1 MSSKCDHKDDAKVL
15 VEKIRKWL
23 QLQKEAAKKLNKL
36 ASEVENNNK
45 NVNISKV
52 VGSSVGTVG
61 ALSLIGATVLTFF
74 TGGLAAPLLITGIGA
89 TAAGLATNVASDIAD
104 FILSSGTTKETKEIS
119 DNAEKLEKEIKDLIQ
134 SLEKEEEK
142 EQPTGSSTGVPHE
155 DYVLD
160 HILKAIAKSH
170 KLDLDHVTSLY
181 QAFFTLLSFEIKFLS
196 RLIVKK
202 AVKYI
207 VRTLISGVASLGA
220 QTVAKTC
227 GKIGGN
233 VVGLG
238 FSIYD
243 LVESSMNVNNPETEV
258 TKNLR
263 ENAAA
268 ICSRAEELENE
279 LREIDKVFEMLAEV
293 KRWIQNTKRSS
304 DDKKTLIEYVIENCK
319 DKDAVE
325 WLKKNSQCE
334 ALAQIIEQ
342 SRLI

>member
-15 VEKIRKWL
+15 VEKIHKWL
-23 QLQKEAAKKLNKL
+23 QLQKEAADKLNKL
-36 ASEVENNNK
+36 ASEVDNNNK

-52 VGSSVGTVG
+52 VGTSVGTAG
-61 ALSLIGATVLTFF
+61 ALSLIGAGIATLL
-74 TGGLAAPLLITGIGA
+74 TGGLAAPLLIPAIGA
-89 TAAGLATNVASDIAD
+89 TAAGFATNVASDIAG
-104 FILSSGTTKETKEIS
+104 FILSSGTTKEAKEIS

-142 EQPTGSSTGVPHE
+142 EQPTGSSTVVPHE

-160 HILKAIAKSH
+160 RILKAIAKSSE
-170 KLDLDHVTSLY
+170 LDLDHVTSLY
-181 QAFFTLLSFEIKFLS
+181 QASVKLLSFEIKFLS
-196 RLIVKK
+196 KLIVKK

-207 VRTLISGVASLGA
+207 VTAP
-220 QTVAKTC
+220 KTC

-258 TKNLR
+258 SKNLR

-268 ICSRAEELENE
+268 ICSRAEELKNE
-279 LREIDKVFEMLAEV
+279 LREIDKLFKMLAEV

-319 DKDAVE
+319 DKDVVE